1 MCGIAG
7 LVQVSPDGGAMSLE
21 ERAEGMARTLRHRG
35 PDGGGVWSDA
45 AAGVALSHRRLSVVD
60 LSSQGRQPMASGCGR
75 MVIAYNGEVYN
86 APELAAELEAVG
98 RRPRGHSDTAVVLEA
113 CARWGVRAA
122 TQRFIGMF
130 AFALWDRAERCL
142 WLVRDRLG
150 IKPLYWRADA
160 SCLMFGSE
168 LRALRACDGWTPALQ
183 PDALAG
189 FMRHGHVPAPHTIY
203 RDVWKLEPGCMLSWR
218 PAGGTSPVP
227 ERYWDLDDVIAEAR
241 SGAVPQSDVAAVD
254 ALDAVLR
261 DAVGRRMVADVPLGA
276 FLSGGIDSSTV
287 VALMQ
292 DMSARPVRT
301 FSIRFDEGGYD
312 ESIHARNVASHLGTE
327 HTELHVDASTAM
339 DVIPA
344 IPDIHDEPFAD
355 SSQIP
360 TFLVSR
366 MTRRHVTVSLSG
378 DGGDELFAGYNR
390 YLLQAGHSLPAHLLR
405 LPVPLRHLGAD
416 ALSLLP
422 PSAWNRLLASVP
434 RISRIPRPG
443 DKLHKFAAILR
454 EGRESMYLHLL
465 SHWHAP
471 DELVRHAREVRTR
484 LWDDAMQCRYPDDI
498 DRMQVLD
505 TLTYLPDDILTKVDR
520 ASMAVSLEARVPL
533 LDHRVVAFAWS
544 LPRRFK
550 LRRGRTKWI
559 LRELLH
565 RYVPPSLVERPKMGF
580 GVPLDLWLRGPL
592 REWAE
597 DLLEP
602 DAMAADGILDPA
614 PVQRAWR
621 EHLGG
626 HMNRQYALWNV
637 LMFQAWKRRWLP

>member
-7 LVQVSPDGGAMSLE
+7 LVRITPAGGAGSLE
-21 ERAEGMARTLRHRG
+21 GQAEAMARTLWHRG
-35 PDGGGVWSDA
+35 PDDGGVWSDA
-45 AAGVALSHRRLSVVD
+45 AAGVALSHRRLSIVD
-60 LSSQGRQPMASGCGR
+60 LSPLGRQPMVSGCGR

-86 APELAAELEAVG
+86 APELTAELELAG
-98 RRPRGHSDTAVVLEA
+98 RRPRGHSDTTAVVEA
-113 CARWGVRAA
+113 CAQWGVRAA

-130 AFALWDRAERCL
+130 AFALWDRAERRL

-160 SCLMFGSE
+160 SGMIFASE
-168 LRALRACDGWTPALQ
+168 LRALRTCDGWTPVLQ

-189 FMRHGHVPAPHTIY
+189 FMRHGYVPAPHTIY

-218 PAGGTSPVP
+218 PAEGPSPVP
-227 ERYWDLDDVIAEAR
+227 ERYWDLDDVIVQAR
-241 SGAVPQSDVAAVD
+241 SGPVPQSDGAAVD

-261 DAVGRRMVADVPLGA
+261 DAVRRRMVADVPLGA

-301 FSIRFDEGGYD
+301 FSIGFDEGAYD
-312 ESIHARNVASHLGTE
+312 EAVHARNVASHLGTD
-327 HTELHVDASTAM
+327 HTELHVDADTAM

-344 IPDIHDEPFAD
+344 IPDIYDEPFAD

-366 MTRRHVTVSLSG
+366 MTREHVTVSLSG

-390 YLLQAGHSLPAHLLR
+390 YLQAGHSLPAHLLR
-405 LPVPLRHLGAD
+405 FPAPLRYLGAG
-416 ALSLLP
+416 ALGLLA
-422 PSAWNRLLASVP
+422 PSAWERLLAPVP
-434 RISRIPRPG
+434 RIGRVPQLG

-454 EGRESMYLHLL
+454 KGRESIYLHLV

-471 DELVRHAREVRTR
+471 GELVSHAREVHTLLR
-484 LWDDAMQCRYPDDI
+484 DDTVQRRYPDDI
-498 DRMQVLD
+498 DRMQFLD
-505 TLTYLPDDILTKVDR
+505 TLTYLPDDILAKVDR

-550 LRRGRTKWI
+550 LRGGRTKWI

-565 RYVPPSLVERPKMGF
+565 RYVPPPLVERPKMGF
-580 GVPLDLWLRGPL
+580 GIPLDLWLRGPL

-602 DAMAADGILDPA
+602 AAMAADGILDPA

-621 EHLGG
+621 EHVSGR
-626 HMNRQYALWNV
+626 MNRQYALWNV

>member
-7 LVQVSPDGGAMSLE
+7 LVRVTPAGRTASLE
-21 ERAEGMARTLRHRG
+21 ERAGAMADTLRHRG
-35 PDGGGVWSDA
+35 PDDGDVWSDA
-45 AAGVALSHRRLSVVD
+45 AAGVALSHRRLSIVD
-60 LSSQGRQPMASGCGR
+60 LSPLGRQPMISGCGR
-75 MVIAYNGEVYN
+75 MVISYNGEVYN
-86 APELAAELEAVG
+86 APELAAELEAAG

-113 CARWGVRAA
+113 CAQWGVRAA
-122 TQRFIGMF
+122 TTRFIGMF
-130 AFALWDRAERCL
+130 AFALWDRAERRL

-160 SCLMFGSE
+160 SGLMFASE
-168 LRALRACDGWTPALQ
+168 LKALRACDGWTPTLR

-189 FMRHGHVPAPHTIY
+189 FMRHGYVPAPHTIY
-203 RDVWKLEPGCMLSWR
+203 SEVWKLEPGCLLSWL
-218 PAGGTSPVP
+218 PAEGTSAVP
-227 ERYWDLDDVIAEAR
+227 ERYWDLDEVIAQAR
-241 SGAVPQSDVAAVD
+241 GSAAAWTDAEAVD
-254 ALDAVLR
+254 ALDSVLR
-261 DAVGRRMVADVPLGA
+261 DAVRRRMAADVPLGA

-292 DMSARPVRT
+292 DMSSRPVRT
-301 FSIRFDEGGYD
+301 FSIGFDEAGYD
-312 ESIHARNVASHLGTE
+312 EAIHARKVASHLGTH
-327 HTELHVDASTAM
+327 HTELYVDAGAAM

-344 IPDIHDEPFAD
+344 IPDMYDEPFAD
-355 SSQIP
+355 ASQIP

-366 MTRRHVTVSLSG
+366 MTREHVTVSLSG

-390 YLLQAGHSLPAHLLR
+390 YLQAGHSLPAHLLR
-405 LPVPLRHLGAD
+405 FPAPLRYLGAG
-416 ALSLLP
+416 ALGLFS
-422 PSAWNRLLASVP
+422 PSAWDRLLAPVT
-434 RISRIPRPG
+434 RIGRIPQLG

-454 EGRESMYLHLL
+454 EGRESMYLHLV

-471 DELVRHAREVRTR
+471 GELVCNAREVNTR
-484 LWDDAMQCRYPDDI
+484 LWDDTVPRRYPDDI
-498 DRMQVLD
+498 ERMQVLD
-505 TLTYLPDDILTKVDR
+505 TLTYLPDDILTKLDR

-550 LRRGRTKWI
+550 LRDGRTKWI

-565 RYVPPSLVERPKMGF
+565 RHVPSALVERPKMGF
-580 GVPLDLWLRGPL
+580 GIPLNVWLRGPL

-614 PVQRAWR
+614 PVQRVWR
-621 EHLGG
+621 EHQSGR
-626 HMNRQYALWNV
+626 MNRQYALWNV